1 MSEGTAFSV
10 YEATDGGHGDQKVL
24 VKVLTAA
31 KAAPDDLVRFQ
42 LEAGHPKVLDVGK
55 TAEGA
60 PFLVAIDLE
69 AIAPKTSVPR
79 MQAVVAPKKPPLPA
93 KPPRPTPAQKPAPPA
108 APPLPAGAKSTMI
121 GVGPPRQ
128 LEFAPAAEPRDKAP
142 PQVYEPASE
151 EVEVEVPSIPPPAA
165 QPAPPVAPPV
175 LPQASPPPPA
185 PAAPVSAPAPVASAP
200 KPTSVRPVFESPA
213 RPAEAEPDSRRRTG
227 WVWVAVIPIVAGG
240 LLTLGWYLGRTTTTS
255 TPSPGGSTSA
265 PVADQTPTQSAT
277 SIATSATSATAP
289 PETVATATAAPTA
302 SATATVT
309 APPTPQA
316 APSATAMT
324 TSPPAA
330 TTPPTHTPPPPPPAT
345 TTAAKPKPRP
355 TADPLTL

>member
-31 KAAPDDLVRFQ
+31 KAAPEDLVRFQ

-79 MQAVVAPKKPPLPA
+79 MQAVAQPKKPPLPV

-142 PQVYEPASE
+142 PQVDEPASE
-151 EVEVEVPSIPPPAA
+151 EVEVEVPSIPPPAIA
-165 QPAPPVAPPV
+165 QPTPLVAPPV
-175 LPQASPPPPA
+175 LP
-185 PAAPVSAPAPVASAP
+185 
-200 KPTSVRPVFESPA
+200 
-213 RPAEAEPDSRRRTG
+213 
-227 WVWVAVIPIVAGG
+227 AVLP
-240 LLTLGWYLGRTTTTS
+240 
-255 TPSPGGSTSA
+255 
-265 PVADQTPTQSAT
+265 QSALGIHGGIRRLWT
-277 SIATSATSATAP
+277 ESAIA
-289 PETVATATAAPTA
+289 AACALA
-302 SATATVT
+302 S
-309 APPTPQA
+309 
-316 APSATAMT
+316 S
-324 TSPPAA
+324 
-330 TTPPTHTPPPPPPAT
+330 
-345 TTAAKPKPRP
+345 
-355 TADPLTL
+355 